1 MEHVIVGTRSR
12 SGILV
17 DVATAVGAF
26 GAAVMMSAA
35 IACAPPANAM
45 PITRDW
51 SGDSPTGG
59 MIVYGRLPVHAEAHT
74 ADSNDHMHM
83 TAANGCV
90 EDWYYLPG
98 GGTTNGVVN
107 GFFEIRVVSGEGT
120 GCVSTSPVSVNI
132 QDMGGGNAEMT
143 VTQTPNVASWVLHG
157 HG

>member
-1 MEHVIVGTRSR
+1 MSETRSR
-12 SGILV
+12 SEILV
-17 DVATAVGAF
+17 GVAATVGAF

-45 PITRDW
+45 PVTRDW

-59 MIVYGRLPVHAEAHT
+59 MIVFGRFPVHAEAHT

-90 EDWYYLPG
+90 EDWYYIPG
-98 GGTTNGVVN
+98 GEISNGVGH

-120 GCVSTSPVSVNI
+120 GCVSSSPVSATI
-132 QDMGGGNAEMT
+132 RDKGGGNVEMT
-143 VTQTPNVASWVLHG
+143 VIQAPNVASWVLQG